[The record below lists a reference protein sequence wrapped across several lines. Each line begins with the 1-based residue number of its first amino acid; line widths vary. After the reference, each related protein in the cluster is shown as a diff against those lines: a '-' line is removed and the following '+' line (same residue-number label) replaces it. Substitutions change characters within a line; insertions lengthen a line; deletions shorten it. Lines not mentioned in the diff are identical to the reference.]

1 MLQPRGQSFDEWGP
15 DCGLSAKELIVFQHR
30 KEPERSEVCQRF
42 HQAVDW
48 DGAAVT
54 EGSGGGGAELVST
67 LRALPV
73 PLRAALVAHED
84 TRLQN
89 SALLHTQLFQALFL
103 TVPLEGHMLI
113 YNFWKK

>member
-1 MLQPRGQSFDEWGP
+1 M
-15 DCGLSAKELIVFQHR
+15 FQHR
-30 KEPERSEVCQRF
+30 KEPERSEVCLRF
-42 HQAVDW
+42 HQGRGLGRGGR
-48 DGAAVT
+48 DGRQRC
-54 EGSGGGGAELVST
+54 GGGAELVPT
-67 LRALPV
+67 LGALPV
-73 PLRAALVAHED
+73 PLGAALVAHED